1 VLKGATKTLAKIKKL
16 LQAYAIA
23 QPSCRF
29 SLKALKAKN
38 ENNNWMYVPGTESEI
53 SDAAIKVVGR
63 DVCSS
68 CLVKDV
74 SSKPGAQEEG
84 EGANLSSSEYH
95 LTAFLPKPDA
105 GMPSA
110 FYIKVWIL
118 TSLDFSKINKS
129 GQFISLDG
137 RPLSSSRGISQ
148 DIVKLFKKYLRSV
161 ANNAENSITMTDP
174 FLCLKIGC
182 PRGVYDV
189 NIEPGKDDVV
199 FQDREI
205 IISLVERIFQECYG
219 QLPADTKKSPTK
231 GKTAPPSAARMDG
244 GFDILMARK
253 DTEIPVRQNRGSVMR
268 ESTIDGMAS
277 KSPFQSPS
285 GRTTVHRHS
294 NQNVDTQVQGNEESI
309 TSTNPNSRF
318 INPWSITKM
327 STPLQTPGHNRGTFN
342 RASLLPRIHRN
353 SPESQRA
360 DSVSS
365 NHPQSPPETPNFR
378 NAEAT
383 SVSPISTRHTPQSPR
398 SPVLSNRL
406 TGSSCRRAARER
418 DRERYGN
425 GSLDTL
431 FQRTNQ
437 IAMGQTPPDQPA
449 TIDEVIPTL
458 SQLANERFS
467 ARDTHQANA
476 AAIDAAS
483 AENTTVRSDN
493 SEAQCSPRGETST
506 DAPHEGSMNS
516 GRGYPVLE
524 HWTASLKEGFG
535 TNRSSGLEWAM
546 DFERRKKEA
555 NQKRQLDLVSNQSSN
570 QHPDSLA
577 SQGPHQ
583 NRFQAAKAALA
594 TDQPFASELKS
605 KSRLCPDDPR
615 AYMMIHQDE
624 KSSENQDRGS
634 SKSRRLHTSRMP
646 FERIPDGCDLHNTS
660 LSLPTN
666 ISSVSK
672 LFELMISDDSYL
684 NDEKQGGSFDHPDMD
699 THIPFWT
706 QRLQSLIDRKY
717 KSSSEF
723 SCSNQLDLAIALA
736 NHLQHRQ

>member
-1 VLKGATKTLAKIKKL
+1 MQV
-16 LQAYAIA
+16 
-23 QPSCRF
+23 CRPDF
-29 SLKALKAKN
+29 
-38 ENNNWMYVPGTESEI
+38 
-53 SDAAIKVVGR
+53 
-63 DVCSS
+63 DV
-68 CLVKDV
+68 
-74 SSKPGAQEEG
+74 
-84 EGANLSSSEYH
+84 
-95 LTAFLPKPDA
+95 
-105 GMPSA
+105 
-110 FYIKVWIL
+110 KVWIL

-137 RPLSSSRGISQ
+137 RPLSPARGISH

-161 ANNAENSITMTDP
+161 ANNTDNSITMTDP

-231 GKTAPPSAARMDG
+231 GKIAPPSAARMDG
-244 GFDILMARK
+244 GFGILIARK
-253 DTEIPVRQNRGSVMR
+253 DTEIPVRQNRRSVTR
-268 ESTIDGMAS
+268 EPTIDEMTS
-277 KSPFQSPS
+277 KSLFQALS
-285 GRTTVHRHS
+285 GRTTVHRHP
-294 NQNVDTQVQGNEESI
+294 NHDVDTQAQGNEESI
-309 TSTNPNSRF
+309 TYTNPNSRF

-327 STPLQTPGHNRGTFN
+327 NTPLQTSGHNRGTFN
-342 RASLLPRIHRN
+342 WESLSPRIHLN
-353 SPESQRA
+353 SSEFRRA

-378 NAEAT
+378 NTEAT

-406 TGSSCRRAARER
+406 TGSSCRRAARQR

-437 IAMGQTPPDQPA
+437 ITMGQTPLDQPA
-449 TIDEVIPTL
+449 TIDEVVPNL
-458 SQLANERFS
+458 SQLANERLS
-467 ARDTHQANA
+467 AGNTHQANA
-476 AAIDAAS
+476 AAIRAAS
-483 AENTTVRSDN
+483 VENTTVESDN
-493 SEAQCSPRGETST
+493 SEAQCFPLGENST
-506 DAPHEGSMNS
+506 DVPHEGSMNS

-524 HWTASLKEGFG
+524 HWAASLKEGFG

-570 QHPDSLA
+570 QRPDSQA

-605 KSRLCPDDPR
+605 KPGLSPDDPR
-615 AYMMIHQDE
+615 AYLMIHQDE
-624 KSSENQDRGS
+624 MSSENQDRGS

-646 FERIPDGCDLHNTS
+646 FEKIPDGDDLHNIS
-660 LSLPTN
+660 LSLPAN
-666 ISSVSK
+666 ISPVFR
-672 LFELMISDDSYL
+672 LFELMTSDDSYL

-699 THIPFWT
+699 NHIPFWT

-723 SCSNQLDLAIALA
+723 SSSNQLDLATVLA